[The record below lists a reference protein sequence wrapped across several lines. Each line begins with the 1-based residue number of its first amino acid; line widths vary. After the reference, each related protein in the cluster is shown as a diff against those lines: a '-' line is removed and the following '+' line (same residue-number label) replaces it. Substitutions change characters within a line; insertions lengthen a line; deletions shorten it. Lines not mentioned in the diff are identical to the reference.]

1 MRIKAFLV
9 LAALAAT
16 AMPAAAQGYGRSCQ
30 DVRANNQVGGAIV
43 GSILGGVLGSNAAAS
58 GHRGDGTA
66 VGAIVGGMI
75 GAGVGGS
82 ATDCRPVSPPYGQGY
97 GAGSGYNPN
106 PNYGGPY
113 YSDGGYRSYD
123 DGYGYSGSSPY
134 DDGYSAYRYGSDS
147 RDRGYVRDNQPQYGY
162 QPKLDG
168 GAYGAYNRHLDYAGL
183 GCKDA
188 TQVTRLPDGS
198 EVHRPVHVCQDP
210 DTGDWRIVD

>member
-1 MRIKAFLV
+1 MRIKALLV
-9 LAALAAT
+9 LTALAAT
-16 AMPAAAQGYGRSCQ
+16 AMPAFAQGHVRSCA
-30 DVRANNQVGGAIV
+30 DVRANNQVGGAVV
-43 GSILGGVLGSNAAAS
+43 GSILGGVFGSNVAAR

-66 VGAIVGGMI
+66 VGAIVGGLI

-82 ATDCRPVSPPYGQGY
+82 ATDCRAPSYGGPSY
-97 GAGSGYNPN
+97 GAGSGYHPN

-113 YSDGGYRSYD
+113 YNDN
-123 DGYGYSGSSPY
+123 GYGYGYPGQDPY

-147 RDRGYVRDNQPQYGY
+147 RDRGYPSDIRPQYGY

-168 GAYGAYNRHLDYAGL
+168 GAYGAYSRNLDYAGL

-198 EVHRPVHVCQDP
+198 ELHRPVHVCQDP
-210 DTGDWRIVD
+210 ETGDWRIAD